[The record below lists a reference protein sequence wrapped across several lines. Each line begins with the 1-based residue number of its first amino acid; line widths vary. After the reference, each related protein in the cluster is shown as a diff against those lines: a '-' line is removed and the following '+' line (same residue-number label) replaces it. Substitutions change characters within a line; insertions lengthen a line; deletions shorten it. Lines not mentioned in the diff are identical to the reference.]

1 MISATGTGT
10 SMISR
15 HPGRHRNGT
24 TPIAL
29 SFSPS
34 LDGDIGDP
42 TGPGYS
48 PLTPKSPI
56 WPGPPPAETAQLG
69 RLAGLTGRAGMIP
82 RAEECLRKAKE
93 AEAMAEAARDQAA
106 REIYT
111 SNGARLLIR
120 LRSADGSRGRHHDRH
135 HNDLDHHDA
144 EYVRQPL
151 HRAAPMT

>member
-106 REIYT
+106 REIYLEV
-111 SNGARLLIR
+111 AEQWRKL
-120 LRSADGSRGRHHDRH
+120 ADQVEKRGW
-135 HNDLDHHDA
+135 
-144 EYVRQPL
+144 
-151 HRAAPMT
+151 